1 MEPICKTAATAL
13 FSFGLLFSIMLITFD
28 SNLLSLSSW
37 HLFQTFLQNKQK
49 NNTHAQFDH
58 NAHNG
63 TIKKLRT
70 PEEKSRSNIF
80 EQNMA
85 EVFRSRVEK
94 VQLAC
99 RDLHGDSNM
108 TRSNTWIIKSTLK
121 FFQHESRLQWG
132 KGNCKAN
139 LWQEESAWVL
149 QVPSPLIIVDLSL
162 NKRTSLLSDGVWDL
176 GQDFLCAAQGSMGRT
191 LGRGDKSQIDCC
203 ARPLIFFIDT
213 KFQLL
218 LGALWPQQY
227 VWQWVSKTTGVQ
239 FCLNL
244 GNWSLTLRRPLDI
257 WT

>member
-49 NNTHAQFDH
+49 NNIHAQVDH
-58 NAHNG
+58 NAQNG

-85 EVFRSRVEK
+85 EVFRSRVEQ

-99 RDLHGDSNM
+99 RDMHGDSNM

-121 FFQHESRLQWG
+121 LYF
-132 KGNCKAN
+132 
-139 LWQEESAWVL
+139 SAWVKITMRQGKL
-149 QVPSPLIIVDLSL
+149 QGKSVTRRVCLSFASAIPTHNCWSIIEQKNFASFRWSVGPGSRLLMCSTGKHGTNTWARWQFSNRLLCQAFDFFYWYKHFSYFLGLYGLS
-162 NKRTSLLSDGVWDL
+162 NMSGNGSVKQQVSNFVW
-176 GQDFLCAAQGSMGRT
+176 
-191 LGRGDKSQIDCC
+191 I
-203 ARPLIFFIDT
+203 
-213 KFQLL
+213 
-218 LGALWPQQY
+218 
-227 VWQWVSKTTGVQ
+227 
-239 FCLNL
+239 
-244 GNWSLTLRRPLDI
+244 
-257 WT
+257 

>member
-13 FSFGLLFSIMLITFD
+13 FSFALLFSIMLITFD
-28 SNLLSLSSW
+28 PNLLSLSSW

-49 NNTHAQFDH
+49 NNIHAQFDH

-63 TIKKLRT
+63 TIKKSRT

-108 TRSNTWIIKSTLK
+108 TRSNTWIIKSTLILY
-121 FFQHESRLQWG
+121 FFQHESRLQRG

-162 NKRTSLLSDGVWDL
+162 NKRTSLISDGVWDL

-191 LGRGDKSQIDCC
+191 LGQGDNSQIDCC
-203 ARPLIFFIDT
+203 ARPLIFFFWC
-213 KFQLL
+213 KHFSYF
-218 LGALWPQQY
+218 LGLYGLSSMSGNGSVKQQ
-227 VWQWVSKTTGVQ
+227 VSK
-239 FCLNL
+239 F
-244 GNWSLTLRRPLDI
+244 I
-257 WT
+257 WILEIDLL

>member
-49 NNTHAQFDH
+49 NNIHAQVDH

-191 LGRGDKSQIDCC
+191 LGQGDNSQIDCC
-203 ARPLIFFIDT
+203 ARPLISFYWYKHLSYF
-213 KFQLL
+213 
-218 LGALWPQQY
+218 LGLYGLSNMSGNGSVKQQVSNF
-227 VWQWVSKTTGVQ
+227 VW
-239 FCLNL
+239 
-244 GNWSLTLRRPLDI
+244 I
-257 WT
+257 